1 MNLVIVESPA
11 KGQTIEKYLGSG
23 YKVLASFGHVR
34 DLPEKK
40 LGIDT
45 KNFSPEYVIPA
56 KSRKT
61 IKDLK
66 EAAKKAKIVYL
77 ATDLD
82 REGEAISW
90 HIAQALGLA
99 DEHGKPKKDYQR
111 IVFHEITKKAI
122 EKAIASP
129 RLINIPLVD
138 AQQARRIID
147 RLVGYKLSPLLWK
160 KIGKGLSAGRVQSV
174 AMRLISDRERE
185 ILKFKPEGY
194 WQIVPF
200 LYKDKPEQDFA
211 ATLVKIEDQ
220 AIQKMG
226 IKDKKDANRIV
237 ADLKKADYCVIETKE
252 SETYR
257 FPSHPFTTSTLQMEA
272 ARKLGF
278 SAKQTMTLAQKLYED
293 GKITYMRTDS
303 VNLAPEAIEAL
314 RKRIASQY
322 GKEYLPEKPNIY
334 KTKTRG
340 AQEAHE
346 AIRPT
351 DFDLDEASSD
361 SRINRLY
368 QLILKRTIASGM
380 LPAKFEQIDLL
391 IEAKAS
397 RTYQLKTRGLKQLF
411 DGFMRVYIEGRDE
424 EEEEKEQILPNIKK
438 GDCLKLNK
446 IVDEE
451 KFTEPPRRYTEATL
465 VKKLENEGIGRP
477 STYAPIMS
485 TIRERNYVIIEN
497 RYFKPTEIGL
507 MVNDLLVENF
517 PDIVDLKFTAKIEED
532 FDQIAESKKA
542 YQPVVKDFYQ
552 PFAENLKEKEKE
564 IDKKDILGTLD
575 EKCPECSSP
584 LVYRMSRFGK
594 FIACSNYPDCR
605 YNRPLEDKEAE
616 KKEKEIL
623 KDAPNCPK
631 CGHQME
637 LKHGRFGEFL
647 ACGNYPKCKTT
658 MAIPTGV
665 KCPECREG
673 DIVSR
678 RSKKGRIFWGCSRYP
693 DCKYASWE
701 NPEKKIKEG

>member
-45 KNFSPEYVIPA
+45 KDFSPEYVIPA

-61 IKDLK
+61 IKNLK
-66 EAAKKAKIVYL
+66 EAAKKAKTVYL

-99 DEHGKPKKDYQR
+99 DEQGKPKKDYKR

-129 RLINIPLVD
+129 RLIDIPLVD

-174 AMRLISDRERE
+174 ALRLISDRERE
-185 ILKFKPEGY
+185 ILGFKSEGY
-194 WQIVPF
+194 WQIAPF
-200 LYKDKPEQDFA
+200 LYKDKPERDFA
-211 ATLVKIEDQ
+211 TTIVKIDDRL
-220 AIQKMG
+220 IQKLG
-226 IKDKKDANRIV
+226 VKDKKDANQIV
-237 ADLKKADYCVIETKE
+237 ADLKKANYRVLDVKQ
-252 SETYR
+252 SEVFR
-257 FPSHPFTTSTLQMEA
+257 FPAHPFTTSTLQMEA

-303 VNLAPEAIEAL
+303 VNLAPEAIGAL
-314 RKRIASQY
+314 RKRIVDQY
-322 GKEYLPEKPNIY
+322 GKDYLPEKPNIY

-351 DFDLDEASSD
+351 DFNLDEASSD
-361 SRINRLY
+361 PKINRLY
-368 QLILKRTIASGM
+368 QLILKRTLASGM
-380 LPAKFEQIDLL
+380 LPAKFEQIDLQ
-391 IEAKAS
+391 IEAQAKKV
-397 RTYQLKTRGLKQLF
+397 YQLKTRGLKQLF

-424 EEEEKEQILPNIKK
+424 EDEEKDQILPNIKV
-438 GDCLKLNK
+438 DDRLKLNK
-446 IVDEE
+446 IIDEE

-532 FDQIAESKKA
+532 FDQIAENKKS
-542 YQPVVKDFYQ
+542 YQPVVKDFYL
-552 PFAENLKEKEKE
+552 PFAKNLKEKEKE

-605 YNRPLEDKEAE
+605 YSRPLEDKETE

-637 LKHGRFGEFL
+637 LKRGRFGEFL
-647 ACGNYPKCKTT
+647 ACSNYPECKTT

-665 KCPECREG
+665 KCPECKKG
-673 DIVSR
+673 DVVSR

-693 DCKYASWE
+693 DCKYATWE
-701 NPEKKIKEG
+701 NPEKNIKEG

>member
-45 KNFSPEYVIPA
+45 KDFSPEYVIPA

-61 IKDLK
+61 IKNLK
-66 EAAKKAKIVYL
+66 EAAKKAKTVYL

-99 DEHGKPKKDYQR
+99 DEQGKPKKDYKR

-129 RLINIPLVD
+129 RLIDIPLVD

-174 AMRLISDRERE
+174 ALRLISDRERE
-185 ILKFKPEGY
+185 ILGFKSEGY
-194 WQIVPF
+194 WQIAPF
-200 LYKDKPEQDFA
+200 LYKDKPERDFA
-211 ATLVKIEDQ
+211 TTLVKIDDRL
-220 AIQKMG
+220 IQKMG
-226 IKDKKDANRIV
+226 IKDKKDASQIV
-237 ADLKKADYCVIETKE
+237 ADLKKANYRVLDVKQ
-252 SETYR
+252 SEVFR
-257 FPSHPFTTSTLQMEA
+257 FPAHPFTTSTLQMEA

-303 VNLAPEAIEAL
+303 VNLAPEAIGAL
-314 RKRIASQY
+314 RKRVVDQY
-322 GKEYLPEKPNIY
+322 GKDYLPEKPNIY

-351 DFDLDEASSD
+351 DFNLDEASSD
-361 SRINRLY
+361 PKINRLY
-368 QLILKRTIASGM
+368 QLILKRTLASGM
-380 LPAKFEQIDLL
+380 LPAKFEQIDLQ
-391 IEAKAS
+391 IEAQAKKV
-397 RTYQLKTRGLKQLF
+397 YQLKTRGLKQLF

-424 EEEEKEQILPNIKK
+424 EDEEKDQILPNIKV
-438 GDCLKLNK
+438 DDRLKLNK
-446 IVDEE
+446 IIDEE

-532 FDQIAESKKA
+532 FDQIAENKKSF
-542 YQPVVKDFYQ
+542 QPVVKDFYL
-552 PFAENLKEKEKE
+552 PFAKNLKEKEKE

-605 YNRPLEDKEAE
+605 YSRPLEDKETE

-637 LKHGRFGEFL
+637 LKRGRFGEFL
-647 ACGNYPKCKTT
+647 ACSNYPECKTT

-665 KCPECREG
+665 KCPECKKG

-693 DCKYASWE
+693 DCKYATWE
-701 NPEKKIKEG
+701 NPEKNIKEG